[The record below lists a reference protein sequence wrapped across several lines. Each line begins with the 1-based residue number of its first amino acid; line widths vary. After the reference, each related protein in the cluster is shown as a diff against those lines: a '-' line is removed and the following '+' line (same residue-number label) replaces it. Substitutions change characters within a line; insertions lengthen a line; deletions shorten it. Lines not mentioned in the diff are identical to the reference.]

1 MTCHRGCHDNKPPAT
16 GWKRLVPFIVGA
28 VVVGVLSAGAVLKKH
43 DAANAAM
50 PSKTERLATA
60 AAP

>member
-1 MTCHRGCHDNKPPAT
+1 M
-16 GWKRLVPFIVGA
+16 VPFIVGA